1 MIKKED
7 WGFTNPIVS
16 DLYGKPPLIW
26 KDMDVQIV
34 VFETDISNIEK
45 VVPEPLKVR
54 SNKIFIWHSNFD
66 LGATQGTS
74 LESSLYTQVEY
85 NGIEAEYQPFLYVAS
100 HLPLTGGREIW
111 GYQKKM
117 AQIELTWDMEA
128 VRGQTNRLGHQIMKA
143 LAIPTYEADPAEIP
157 WSKDGIFSVK
167 YIPCAEEGGQPIRE
181 LVLTPGV
188 CTYHKG
194 KFFGGRGSVNF
205 EQSEI
210 DPTYLL
216 KPNKVLGGF
225 YGKADLFLPLGKIV
239 HSYK

>member
-45 VVPEPLKVR
+45 LVPEPLKVR
-54 SNKIFIWHSNFD
+54 SNKIFVWHSYFD
-66 LGATQGTS
+66 LGATQGTGF
-74 LESSLYTQVEY
+74 ESSLYTQVEY
-85 NGIEAEYQPFLYVAS
+85 NGIEAEYQPFLYVGS

-128 VRGQTNRLGHQIMKA
+128 VRGQTNRLGHQIIKA

-167 YIPCAEEGGQPIRE
+167 YVPSAEEGIQPVRE
-181 LVLTPGV
+181 LILTPGV
-188 CTYHKG
+188 VTFHKG

-205 EQSEI
+205 EKSEI

-239 HSYK
+239 YNYK